1 MSDVKRFIDNSYFEF
16 ATFAVHNAGIAVRCP
31 KCGGLALVT
40 LEDDTFWLRCTA
52 CGERR
57 HKSKYDQRYDVH
69 AQCAEC
75 GRYFRTD
82 IDDTKNRHF
91 AKLHVACPHCGALT
105 AGTVHVTENR
115 CWGYGEIKD
124 GNEPYFGCPLY
135 YPGNFRGKPIWVINR
150 EHLQYLIDY
159 LEADLR
165 EEPPGAKMTQSDHLP
180 AFMKSAK
187 NRSGVIKALRK
198 IQENV

>member
-1 MSDVKRFIDNSYFEF
+1 MSEVKRFVDKSYFEF

-40 LEDDTFWLRCTA
+40 RKDDTLWLRCTA

-57 HKSKYDQRYDVH
+57 HKSKYDRRYDIH

-91 AKLHVACPHCGALT
+91 AKLHVACPHCGALAT
-105 AGTVHVTENR
+105 GDVHTTENR
-115 CWGYGEIKD
+115 SWTYGEIKD
-124 GNEPYFGCPLY
+124 GKEPYFGCSLY
-135 YPGNFRGKPIWVINR
+135 YRNNFRGKLIWAVNR
-150 EHLQYLIDY
+150 EHLQYLINY

-165 EEPPGAKMTQSDHLP
+165 QESPGAKMTQSDHLP

-187 NRSGVIKALRK
+187 NRSGVVKALRK
-198 IQENV
+198 MREG